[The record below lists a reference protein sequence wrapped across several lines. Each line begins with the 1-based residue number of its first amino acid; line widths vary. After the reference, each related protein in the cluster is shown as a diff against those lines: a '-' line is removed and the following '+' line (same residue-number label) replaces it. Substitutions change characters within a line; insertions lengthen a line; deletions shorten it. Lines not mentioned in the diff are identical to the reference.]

1 MEQVPGP
8 DPLAVLVGWLAEARR
23 AGALEPEAMTL
34 ATSTPDGLPSARVVL
49 FKGLD
54 NGELRFVTDYTSRK
68 GRELDLNPE
77 VAVVFFWPE
86 LMRQVRLEG
95 RATRAPAT
103 ESDAYFRTRP
113 RESQLA
119 VWASEQSQPVMSRAV
134 LEERLAEAE
143 ARFRGRD
150 VERPPSWGV
159 YRVPPR
165 MVELFI
171 ARPGRLND
179 RFRYIR
185 ADAGWTVERLCP

>member
-23 AGALEPEAMTL
+23 AGALEPDAMTL
-34 ATSTPDGLPSARVVL
+34 ATATPDGLPSARGVL
-49 FKGLD
+49 FKGLEQ
-54 NGELRFVTDYTSRK
+54 GELWFVTDYASRK
-68 GRELDLNPE
+68 GRELELNPD
-77 VAVVFFWPE
+77 VALVFFWPE

-95 RATRAPAT
+95 RATRPPAT

-119 VWASEQSQPVMSRAV
+119 AWASEQSQPLVSRAV
-134 LEERLAEAE
+134 LEQRFADVE

-159 YRVPPR
+159 YRVTPR

-179 RFRYIR
+179 RFRYTR
-185 ADAGWTVERLCP
+185 AGTGWTVERLCP